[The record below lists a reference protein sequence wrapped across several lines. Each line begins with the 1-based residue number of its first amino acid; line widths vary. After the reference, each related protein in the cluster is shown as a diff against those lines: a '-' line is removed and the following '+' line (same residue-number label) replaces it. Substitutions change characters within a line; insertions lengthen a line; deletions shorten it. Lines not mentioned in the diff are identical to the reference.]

1 MAASEHHTTGSTAVG
16 IAVVILTLIGWT
28 VTPLF
33 IEHFTQ
39 GANRIDPWTSNGWRY
54 GFAALLWAPLLVGLR
69 LNGKWPK
76 GVMKAALIPAT
87 INGTAQV
94 FFTMSFYRI
103 DPAMVAFGLRA
114 QMVFTAA
121 GAALLFPPERK
132 IIRSAGFLAGIGAVV
147 VGTGGT
153 VYFQDAGLGEKAD
166 GLGVF
171 YAILAGAGF
180 AGYALSVRKC
190 MTGYSSM
197 VSFAAISQYTAL
209 IQLVLMLCFAERF
222 GAGALDLSAPQFGL
236 LLMSAVIGI
245 AAGHV
250 LYYMSI
256 ERLGVAVSTGIIQ
269 LQPFTVAALSIPLFG
284 EHLGGLQWVF
294 GSLAVGGAMSML
306 WVQHAMKKKAKS
318 AVSEYEALPPDHV
331 AAAAVCEEAG
341 EPPRRG

>member
-1 MAASEHHTTGSTAVG
+1 MAVG
-16 IAVVILTLIGWT
+16 IVVVLLTLLGWS

-33 IEHFTQ
+33 IEHFTDS
-39 GANRIDPWTSNGWRY
+39 IDGWTSNGWRY

-76 GVMKAALIPAT
+76 GVMKAAIIPAA
-87 INGTAQV
+87 INGTAQI
-94 FFTMSFYRI
+94 FFTMSFYEI

-121 GAALLFPPERK
+121 GAMVLFPSERAV
-132 IIRSAGFLAGIGAVV
+132 IRSAGFLIGIGAVV

-153 VYFQDAGLGEKAD
+153 VLFQPGGLSADGAGLG
-166 GLGVF
+166 VT

-190 MTGYSSM
+190 MTGYGSM

-209 IQLVLMLCFAERF
+209 IQVVLMLVLGERM
-222 GAGALDLSAPQFGL
+222 GAGALDLSASQFGIL
-236 LLMSAVIGI
+236 LLSAVIGI

-256 ERLGVAVSTGIIQ
+256 ERLGVAVSTGVIQ
-269 LQPFTVAALSIPLFG
+269 LQPFTVAALSIPLMDD
-284 EHLGGLQWVF
+284 HLTLPQWGF
-294 GSLAVGGAMSML
+294 GSVAVGGAIAML
-306 WVQHAMKKKAKS
+306 WVQHAMRRKATRERR
-318 AVSEYEALPPDHV
+318 ASEAAEFGDLPPDHV
-331 AAAAVCEEAG
+331 AAAVVCEEAG
-341 EPPRRG
+341 EDGEVG

>member
-1 MAASEHHTTGSTAVG
+1 MAASDQHTTGSTAVG
-16 IAVVILTLIGWT
+16 VAVVVLTLMGWT

-33 IEHFTQ
+33 IEHFTF
-39 GANRIDPWTSNGWRY
+39 GANRIDAWTSNGWRY

-69 LNGKWPK
+69 LNGKWPV
-76 GVMKAALIPAT
+76 GVMKAALIPAA

-94 FFTMSFYRI
+94 FFTLSFYRI

-121 GAALLFPPERK
+121 GAAMLFPPERR

-166 GLGVF
+166 PLGVF
-171 YAILAGAGF
+171 FAICAGAGF
-180 AGYALSVRKC
+180 AAYALSVRKC

-209 IQLVLMLCFAERF
+209 IQIVLMLCFAERF
-222 GAGALDLSAPQFGL
+222 GARALDLSAPQFGL
-236 LLMSAVIGI
+236 LLLSAVIGI

-256 ERLGVAVSTGIIQ
+256 ERLGVAVSTGVIQ

-284 EHLGGLQWVF
+284 EHLSAMQWVF
-294 GSLAVGGAMSML
+294 GSVAVGGAMSML
-306 WVQHAMKKKAKS
+306 RVQHRMRRAKRREME
-318 AVSEYEALPPDHV
+318 ALEYRDLPPDHV
-331 AAAAVCEEAG
+331 AAAAACED
-341 EPPRRG
+341 EPKRG

>member
-1 MAASEHHTTGSTAVG
+1 MAASEQHTTGSTAVG
-16 IAVVILTLIGWT
+16 IAVVVLTLIGWT

-33 IEHFTQ
+33 IEHFAQ
-39 GANRIDPWTSNGWRY
+39 SIDAWTSNGWRY
-54 GFAALLWAPLLVGLR
+54 SFAALLWAPLLIGLK
-69 LNGKWPK
+69 LSGKWPG
-76 GVMKAALIPAT
+76 GVMKAALVPAA

-94 FFTMSFYRI
+94 FFTMSFYKI

-121 GAALLFPPERK
+121 GAAMLFPPERT
-132 IIRSAGFLAGIGAVV
+132 IIRSAGFIAGIGAVV

-166 GLGVF
+166 PIGVL

-209 IQLVLMLCFAERF
+209 VQVVLMLCFAERF

-236 LLMSAVIGI
+236 LLLSAVIGI

-256 ERLGVAVSTGIIQ
+256 ERLGVAVSTGVIQ

-284 EHLGGLQWVF
+284 EHLSALQWVF
-294 GSLAVGGAMSML
+294 GSIAVGGAMSML
-306 WVQHAMKKKAKS
+306 WVQHAMKKKAKN
-318 AVSEYEALPPDHV
+318 AIAEYETLPPDHV
-331 AAAAVCEEAG
+331 AAAAACEDEPA
-341 EPPRRG
+341 PPRG